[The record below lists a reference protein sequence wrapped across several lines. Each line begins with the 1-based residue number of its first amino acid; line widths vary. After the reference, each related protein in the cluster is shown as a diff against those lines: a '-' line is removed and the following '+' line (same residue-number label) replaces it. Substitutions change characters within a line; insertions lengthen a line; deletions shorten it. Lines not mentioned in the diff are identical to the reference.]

1 MRLSDKIWWT
11 RKSRIHT
18 EKRLLANDTYTQTIL
33 LWYAFFSVAV
43 SIYYLVKA
51 SNSDIA
57 PGIWVILSVFSLVAS
72 SYISALNFKG
82 RAALVKE
89 CYERLDVLYH
99 AASSD
104 TLSAEKLET
113 IQHEYNEVLGLCE
126 NHSDFDYRSAR
137 CEMHFSGRTDLDP
150 AISKYDIAIWVL
162 HHFRRISLLLA
173 IYASPLAILVYLEAA
188 NVCPK

>member
-1 MRLSDKIWWT
+1 MQLHEKIWWT

-18 EKRLLANDTYTQTIL
+18 EKRLLSNDIHTQIIL

-72 SYISALNFKG
+72 SYVSALNLKG
-82 RAALVKE
+82 RAALIKE
-89 CYERLDVLYH
+89 CYERLDTLYH
-99 AASSD
+99 IAKSESNNK
-104 TLSAEKLET
+104 EKLET
-113 IQHEYNEVLGLCE
+113 LQREYNEILGLCE

-137 CEMHFSGRTDLDP
+137 CEMHFSGRKDLDP
-150 AISKYDIAIWVL
+150 EISKYDIAIWIL
-162 HHFRRISLLLA
+162 HHIRRTLLLLG
-173 IYASPLAILVYLEAA
+173 IYLSPPVILLYLEAA
-188 NVCPK
+188 NVCAK